1 MMELESLQEK
11 TRELAPSLCHMS
23 TEQEGSC
30 RQAKN
35 ILINHTGTLI
45 WTSSRTVKKKCL
57 LLKLPVY
64 GILSW
69 WLEVF

>member
-45 WTSSRTVKKKCL
+45 WDFLQNCEEEMSVVKATSLWYIVM
-57 LLKLPVY
+57 VA
-64 GILSW
+64 
-69 WLEVF
+69 